1 MQEITII
8 EMLEAR
14 DRRAQKQKEL
24 IEKFKLPVVS
34 FTLNLA
40 GNKKRSQ
47 IFDFIF
53 NEALHSIEISL
64 GDSIRC
70 SEVLIERTGNA
81 AFWSVDEDIKS
92 LKLEM
97 ISLES
102 KNKIS
107 RLYDIDVIGSDGIP
121 ISRSDV
127 DLPPRMCLV
136 CNAAPYLEC
145 RRDRRHTI
153 EDAVNKINEIS
164 IDYISSKLS
173 LIAAFSLECELSTT
187 PKPGLVDRCNSGSHS
202 DMDYSLFKKSIL
214 SIIPF
219 LKLEFQSALEIE
231 NKIELFKSMKRI
243 GIEAESAMN
252 EATCGINTHRGAFF
266 SLSAVGCAIC
276 YSLNGEERVCDEDIK
291 SFVSEFGRWA
301 YSNNRDR
308 TSHGAEARERN
319 FNYGIYN
326 EIINSYPSV
335 FELCKKYHSDF
346 CDKEILND
354 LHELFVD
361 YYFDEDM
368 FEKHI
373 ESTSL
378 KILCTLLSE
387 VNDSNIVYRG
397 GEGDLELIHKRFKK
411 IDESDCSIKD
421 LKRLMKEEDA
431 FFISKHLSPGG
442 TADLLALNLFV
453 MTVKAIAVLK

>member
-14 DRRAQKQKEL
+14 DRRAKKQKDL
-24 IEKFKLPVVS
+24 IEEFKLPVIS

-53 NEALHSIEISL
+53 NEALHLIESSL
-64 GDSIRC
+64 GERIRH

-81 AFWSVDEDIKS
+81 AFWTVDEDIKS

-97 ISLES
+97 VALET
-102 KNKIS
+102 KNEVS
-107 RLYDIDVIGSDGIP
+107 RLYDIDVIGVDGIP
-121 ISRSDV
+121 ITRSDV
-127 DLPPRMCLV
+127 ELPSRMCLV

-145 RRDRRHTI
+145 RRNRKHTI

-164 IDYISSKLS
+164 IDYIASKLS
-173 LIAAFSLECELSTT
+173 MIAAFSLECELATT

-202 DMDYSLFKKSIL
+202 DMDYLLFKKSIS

-219 LKLEFQSALEIE
+219 LKLEFRSALEIE
-231 NKIELFKSMKRI
+231 SKMELFSAMKRI
-243 GIEAESAMN
+243 GIEAEIAMN

-266 SLSAVGCAIC
+266 SLSAMGCAIC
-276 YSLNGEERVCDEDIK
+276 YSLNCKERAREDDIK

-301 YSNNRDR
+301 FLNNSDR

-319 FNYGIYN
+319 RNYGIYN
-326 EIINSYPSV
+326 EIMNSYPSV
-335 FELCKKYHSDF
+335 FEICKKYHSDF
-346 CDKEILND
+346 CNAEIQNELY
-354 LHELFVD
+354 ELFAD
-361 YYFDEDM
+361 YQFDEEL

-373 ESTSL
+373 ENISL

-397 GEGDLELIHKRFKK
+397 GERELEQIHIRFKQ

-453 MTVKAIAVLK
+453 MAVKAIAVLK